1 MSNLTTDQMA
11 EIIIRSARE
20 TAKEFARKRRK
31 ISGKGKKA
39 ETLSRNV
46 SPAPARSRKFE
57 RNA

>member
-31 ISGKGKKA
+31 SPDGKPAKPNLRNRKSSGARARKA
-39 ETLSRNV
+39 EGGL
-46 SPAPARSRKFE
+46 
-57 RNA
+57 